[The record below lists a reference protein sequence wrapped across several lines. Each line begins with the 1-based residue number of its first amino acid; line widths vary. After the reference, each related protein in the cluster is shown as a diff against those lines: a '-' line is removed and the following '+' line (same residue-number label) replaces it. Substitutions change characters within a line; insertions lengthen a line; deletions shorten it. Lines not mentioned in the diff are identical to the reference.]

1 MTLTEAA
8 GTIIAEDDRASLWK
22 RIAEL
27 EKDKSTLQR
36 VVDLGTKDYNLVV
49 TGNRKLSSQCNELK
63 LHCESL
69 EADLARVCSNAEK

>member
-8 GTIIAEDDRASLWK
+8 GTIIAEDDRASLRK

-36 VVDLGTKDYNLVV
+36 VVDLGTEDYNLVV
-49 TGNRKLSSQCNELK
+49 TGNRKLSSQRNELK

>member
-36 VVDLGTKDYNLVV
+36 VVDLGTEDYNLVV
-49 TGNRKLSSQCNELK
+49 TGNRKLSSQRNELK
-63 LHCESL
+63 LRCESL